1 MCSAGSRP
9 SRKTSPNFIYE
20 AETSCSLRMD
30 HTVKQLL
37 AFAAEAKRV
46 SAEFILLLPK
56 PAPKD
61 AREVLTQL
69 GVRNARI
76 MSLPDG

>member
-1 MCSAGSRP
+1 
-9 SRKTSPNFIYE
+9 
-20 AETSCSLRMD
+20 MD